1 MNIYNRAKTSHFLTL
16 ASLPTEVIKIVS
28 PDEAAFCCAMLIGNG
43 SLRFMGCLAI
53 LAHDK
58 RLTSSNIPSLI
69 PTIHHL
75 KERKTQ
81 T

>member
-1 MNIYNRAKTSHFLTL
+1 MSIYNRAKTSHFLTL

-28 PDEAAFCCAMLIGNG
+28 LHEAAFCCAVLIGNG
-43 SLRFMGCLAI
+43 SLRFMGYLAI
-53 LAHDK
+53 LVHDK
-58 RLTSSNIPSLI
+58 WLTSSDIPSLI

-75 KERKTQ
+75 KEWKTQ